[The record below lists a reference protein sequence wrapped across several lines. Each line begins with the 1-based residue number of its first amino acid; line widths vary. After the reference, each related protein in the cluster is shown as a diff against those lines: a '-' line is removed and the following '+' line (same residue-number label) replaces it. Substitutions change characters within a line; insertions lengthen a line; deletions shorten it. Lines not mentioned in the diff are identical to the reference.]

1 MVSKEFL
8 DIIPNRA
15 GADMGSEAVFIH
27 VAGQKVTSFPTHTRG
42 LKECLAYLQKH
53 NIDSVAVEATGVY
66 WMNFFDICHESGLD
80 VWLIN
85 PKYTKTRAGKKT
97 DVQDAVWIQR
107 LHSADFLEKSFVPEM
122 AIREL
127 REYVK
132 TRENYVREGARKVN
146 QMNKALIMM
155 NIRLDNV
162 ISEIH
167 GVSGMK
173 MIEAILS
180 GQRDANR
187 LIELCHI
194 KIRKHKKE
202 ALRDALNGNYQPQYL
217 FNLRMALDDYNYL
230 KEKIKSCDLYIQKQ
244 LKNLASKLPKPALLK
259 KAKPMRHN
267 NPKIKDMQLYM
278 QTLCG
283 GIDVTTIPG
292 LTNYSVLRLISIL
305 GNKMDQ
311 WPTKKHFTS
320 YLNLSPKQNQSGKSK
335 KRQKKTPIHP
345 AGQIFREIAQPLL
358 NSKHIHLGVVGRKI
372 RARKGPQIA
381 IKALARKIAEL
392 FYICL
397 SKQEE
402 YIERSVQY
410 HEETKRLAIIK
421 RLTRQASKLGFKLID
436 TNTAQVIN

>member
-1 MVSKEFL
+1 MASKEFL
-8 DIIPNRA
+8 DVIPNRA

-27 VAGQKVTSFPTHTRG
+27 VSGQKVTSFPTHTRG
-42 LKECLAYLQKH
+42 LKECVTYLLSQK
-53 NIDSVAVEATGVY
+53 ISSVAVEATGVY

-80 VWLIN
+80 AWLIN

-107 LHSADFLEKSFVPEM
+107 LHSADFLEKSFVPQM

-132 TRENYVREGARKVN
+132 TRENYVREGARKIN
-146 QMNKALIMM
+146 QMNKALIML
-155 NIRLDNV
+155 NIRIDNV
-162 ISEIH
+162 ISEIN
-167 GVSGMK
+167 GVSGLK
-173 MIEAILS
+173 MIEAILG
-180 GQRDANR
+180 GQRDPDK

-217 FNLRMALDDYNYL
+217 FNLRMKLEDYKYI
-230 KEKIKSCDLYIQKQ
+230 KEKIKSCDLYIKEQ
-244 LKNLASKLPKPALLK
+244 LRKLATQFPKPLQVN
-259 KAKPMRHN
+259 KAKPIRHN
-267 NPKIKDMQLYM
+267 KPQIDDLQLYM

-283 GIDVTTIPG
+283 GVDITTIPG
-292 LTNYSVLRLISIL
+292 LTNYSVMRLISIL
-305 GNKMDQ
+305 GNRMDQ

-335 KRQKKTPIHP
+335 KKQKKTPIHP
-345 AGQIFREIAQPLL
+345 AGQVFREVAQPLL
-358 NSKHIHLGVVGRKI
+358 NSKHIHLGTIGRKI

-381 IKALARKIAEL
+381 IKALARKIAVL

-397 SKQEE
+397 SRQEE
-402 YIERSVQY
+402 YIEPSAQSHQESIRITQL
-410 HEETKRLAIIK
+410 KRLK
-421 RLTRQASKLGFKLID
+421 RQASKLGFQLIN
-436 TNTAQVIN
+436 TNTAQVMA